1 MTNPANPAEPVDL
14 ERAAA
19 LSRADRDHLVHG
31 FVPLSRHQSG
41 GLPVFVRAQGIY
53 LWDALGKRYIDGLST
68 LWNVHVGHGR
78 TEITRAAAEQM
89 DRLAFAPA
97 LVGPASDTT
106 VRLASRLAE
115 MAPEGLTRVV
125 FTSGGSEANES
136 MIRLVRAYW
145 KAKGEPRRT
154 RFVTLN
160 HGYHGSS
167 SGAAMLTGIPV
178 FNRQMEPGLPGVR
191 HMARPHCYRCELGK
205 TWPGC
210 ELACA
215 DELERIVER
224 EGADAVAAFV
234 AEPVQGGGGV
244 VVSPRGWLPRI
255 REICD
260 RHGVLMVCDEVIT
273 GFGRTGSL
281 FACAGEGVTPDVLV
295 TAKGITSGY
304 LPLGA
309 MLFREEL
316 FRTLLAKGDDAFFH
330 GYTYTGHP
338 VACAAALANLDII
351 ERERL
356 VERAAEM
363 GPYLQERLATLS
375 DLPAVGHV
383 RGRGL
388 MAAVE
393 LVKDKATREPFAP
406 EEQVGRRVLE
416 EALANGLLLRVCP
429 GDTLALCPPLVVTR
443 EQIDEMVAVLRDAI
457 TAVAATDPP
466 SLTLPLKGGGDARP

>member
-19 LSRADRDHLVHG
+19 LGRADRDHLVHG

-53 LWDALGKRYIDGLST
+53 LWDAMGKRYIDGLST

-145 KAKGEPRRT
+145 KARGEPRRT

-160 HGYHGSS
+160 QGYHGSS

-244 VVSPRGWLPRI
+244 VVPPRGWLPRI

-281 FACAGEGVTPDVLV
+281 FACAGEDVTPDVLV
-295 TAKGITSGY
+295 IAKGITSGY

-316 FRTLLAKGDDAFFH
+316 FQILLARGDDAFFH

-393 LVKDKATREPFAP
+393 LVKDKATRDPFAL

-457 TAVAATDPP
+457 TAVAADGSPP
-466 SLTLPLKGGGDARP
+466 PYPPPQGGRGR

>member
-1 MTNPANPAEPVDL
+1 MTNPANPTEPVDL

-19 LSRADRDHLVHG
+19 LGRADRDHLVHG

-53 LWDALGKRYIDGLST
+53 LWDAMGKRYIDGLST

-145 KAKGEPRRT
+145 KARGEPRRT

-160 HGYHGSS
+160 QGYHGSS

-244 VVSPRGWLPRI
+244 VVPPRGWLARI

-316 FRTLLAKGDDAFFH
+316 FQTLLAKGDDAFFH

-356 VERAAEM
+356 VERAAEL

-393 LVKDKATREPFAP
+393 LVKDKATRDPFAP

-429 GDTLALCPPLVVTR
+429 GDALALCPPLVVTR

-457 TAVAATDPP
+457 TAVAADGYPLPNPP
-466 SLTLPLKGGGDARP
+466 PQGGRGR

>member
-1 MTNPANPAEPVDL
+1 
-14 ERAAA
+14 
-19 LSRADRDHLVHG
+19 
-31 FVPLSRHQSG
+31 
-41 GLPVFVRAQGIY
+41 
-53 LWDALGKRYIDGLST
+53 
-68 LWNVHVGHGR
+68 
-78 TEITRAAAEQM
+78 
-89 DRLAFAPA
+89 
-97 LVGPASDTT
+97 
-106 VRLASRLAE
+106 

-145 KAKGEPRRT
+145 KARGEPRRT

-215 DELERIVER
+215 DELERIVEE

-244 VVSPRGWLPRI
+244 VVPPRGMACPHPGDLRPAR
-255 REICD
+255 RPD
-260 RHGVLMVCDEVIT
+260 GLRRGDHRLRAHRQPVRVRGRGRDPGRARHCQGDHQRLSPA
-273 GFGRTGSL
+273 GRHAVPGGTVPEPS
-281 FACAGEGVTPDVLV
+281 
-295 TAKGITSGY
+295 
-304 LPLGA
+304 
-309 MLFREEL
+309 
-316 FRTLLAKGDDAFFH
+316 LAKGDDAFFH

-356 VERAAEM
+356 VERAAEL

-429 GDTLALCPPLVVTR
+429 GDALALCPPLVVTR

-457 TAVAATDPP
+457 TAVAADGSPLPNPP
-466 SLTLPLKGGGDARP
+466 PQGGRGR